1 MYFYNVNVTTH
12 RTNEIRH
19 NIIQTHDTAKL
30 GWRYHTDIPDT
41 CNHCTYCVSVHQ
53 LDANC
58 VCLVGNL
65 SIKSVLVRVWY
76 FQMTIFTLSSFKWL
90 SIWADGWW
98 TRLQALFIT
107 LGSPSICVKKSQFS
121 LAPISGW
128 QSSTWHILKTISC
141 VLGWLHCVLVGKAFK
156 DLSSSY
162 LFSRGLDFIMQ
173 GQIHLHCDLRTGVK
187 ENI

>member
-1 MYFYNVNVTTH
+1 MSVTPFTRFFDTPLLNLTVWSNYSTFDYNTDTCSVFMYFYNVNVTTH

-90 SIWADGWW
+90 RIWADGWW
-98 TRLQALFIT
+98 T
-107 LGSPSICVKKSQFS
+107 CVGPFHYTGLSQ
-121 LAPISGW
+121 
-128 QSSTWHILKTISC
+128 
-141 VLGWLHCVLVGKAFK
+141 
-156 DLSSSY
+156 
-162 LFSRGLDFIMQ
+162 
-173 GQIHLHCDLRTGVK
+173 HLCEEESV
-187 ENI
+187 